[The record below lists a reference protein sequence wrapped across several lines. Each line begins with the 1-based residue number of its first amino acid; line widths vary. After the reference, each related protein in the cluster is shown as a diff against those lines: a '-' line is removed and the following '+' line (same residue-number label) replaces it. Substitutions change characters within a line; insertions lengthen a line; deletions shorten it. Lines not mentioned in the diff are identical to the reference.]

1 MSGAV
6 VRGEE
11 PALSHAKEAWG
22 ERAVGPRA
30 LSLP

>member
-11 PALSHAKEAWG
+11 PALSRVKEAWG
-22 ERAVGPRA
+22 EQAVGPRV